1 MYYMPLQMYALILQQ
16 EILCTLYLTQDLYK
30 VGWEAEGMWHNPNI
44 KNNKIMKY
52 HVLLWSFG
60 KILPED
66 QDRDEF
72 LYGYTIIRTS
82 KKADL

>member
-1 MYYMPLQMYALILQQ
+1 MMYYMPLRMYALILQQ
-16 EILCTLYLTQDLYK
+16 EILCTLYLTQ
-30 VGWEAEGMWHNPNI
+30 EA
-44 KNNKIMKY
+44 KIMKY